1 MRLFKLLGISIVVL
15 GIFVLLLSL
24 MFPSTAVVERTGVI
38 QAPIDSVYAQVN
50 NLKAWENW
58 NPWSRPDTT
67 AQLVYT
73 AQTAGAGASYSWAGQ
88 FNSGKVTIVDS
99 EADKGVHY
107 TMDIKNMRPVKGGI
121 ELKPSADGKGT
132 AIFWHM
138 EIKLGL
144 APWWKLRGFLAD
156 RIYGPAMAD
165 GLTRLSQLCEHP

>member
-15 GIFVLLLSL
+15 GMFVFLLSL

-50 NLKAWENW
+50 NLRAWENW

-67 AQLVYT
+67 AQLVFS
-73 AQTAGAGASYSWAGQ
+73 AQTAGTGASYSWEGK
-88 FNSGKVTIVDS
+88 FNSGKVTITGS
-99 EADKGVHY
+99 EPDRGVHY
-107 TMDIKNMRPVKGGI
+107 TLDIKNMRPVKGGI
-121 ELKPSADGKGT
+121 ELKTTADGKAT

-165 GLTRLSQLCEHP
+165 GLTRLSHLCEHP